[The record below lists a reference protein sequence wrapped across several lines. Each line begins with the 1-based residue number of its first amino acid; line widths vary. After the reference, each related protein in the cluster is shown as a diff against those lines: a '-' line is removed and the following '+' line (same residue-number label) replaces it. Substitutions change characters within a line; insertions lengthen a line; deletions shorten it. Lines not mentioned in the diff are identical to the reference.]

1 MEMLDFQP
9 IFNMDQQPLRSFR
22 SSRLERSRIQTVHF
36 KNLLSYHD
44 FCIKH
49 SGLFV
54 WSVLKTS
61 EVWLQDRT
69 SPSMKSQQP
78 SLHLFFH
85 QLIPSVFF
93 CFFAV
98 CQFLG
103 NVGVFG
109 LRALKLPLSVQMLH
123 H

>member
-1 MEMLDFQP
+1 MLDFQP

-44 FCIKH
+44 FCIKD

-61 EVWLQDRT
+61 EVRLQDRM

-78 SLHLFFH
+78 LLHLFFH
-85 QLIPSVFF
+85 HLIPSVF
-93 CFFAV
+93 CFFL
-98 CQFLG
+98 QFANFWEML
-103 NVGVFG
+103 VF
-109 LRALKLPLSVQMLH
+109 LV
-123 H
+123 